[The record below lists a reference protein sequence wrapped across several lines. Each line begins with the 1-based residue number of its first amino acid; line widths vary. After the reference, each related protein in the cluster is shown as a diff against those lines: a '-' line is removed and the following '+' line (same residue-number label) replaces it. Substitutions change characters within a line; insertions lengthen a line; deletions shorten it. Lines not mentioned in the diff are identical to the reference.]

1 MNDIVCQRPSGAPA
15 TQLMLLFHGVGATPA
30 DMEPLAEE
38 LARTFPL
45 AFIVSVAAA
54 HASTLGQGYE
64 WFSVLGIDED
74 SRPARVAE
82 AMPAFRAAVLHWQQ
96 VSGITAHGTAL
107 LGFSQGAIMALEST
121 REEAAALG
129 GRIVALSGR
138 YATLPERAPTDSTI
152 HMIHGKSDPVIHYG
166 HTIQAA
172 EQLIAMGGDVT
183 ADVLPFLGHS
193 IDTEVIALVV
203 QRLSTHVPRRIW
215 EEAMRSAPD

>member
-30 DMEPLAEE
+30 DMLPLAQH
-38 LARTFPL
+38 LALRFPQ
-45 AFIVSVAAA
+45 AFIVAVAGA

-82 AMPAFRAAVLHWQQ
+82 AMPSFRAAVQHWQQ
-96 VSGITAHGTAL
+96 ASGVTAYGTAL

-121 REEAAALG
+121 REEGPALG
-129 GRIVALSGR
+129 GRVVALSGR
-138 YATLPERAPTDSTI
+138 YATLPERAPADSTI

-193 IDTEVIALVV
+193 IDDEVIALVL
-203 QRLSTHVPRRIW
+203 QRLSTHVPRRLW
-215 EEAMRSAPD
+215 EEALRSAPD